1 MNFPVRGSDQAT
13 VVAVISPVSQGAG
26 TLDSGWIAAADFAQF
41 LAIINDGVLGAAA
54 TLDAKLQQAQDSSG
68 TGVKDITGLAITQQV
83 KATDDNKG
91 AIINFRPPKLDR
103 ANSFTHFRL
112 RLTVGTA
119 ASLVSA
125 VLLGLGAR
133 NQPGTHATAIK
144 EVVG

>member
-1 MNFPVRGSDQAT
+1 MIRPSDIVT
-13 VVAVISPVSQGAG
+13 VVAVISPVSQGVG
-26 TLDSGWIAAADFAQF
+26 TLDSGWVAAADYHQF

-54 TLDAKLQQAQDSSG
+54 TLDGKIQQAQDSGG
-68 TGVKDITGLAITQQV
+68 TGAKDVTGLAITQQV

-103 ANSFTHFRL
+103 ANNFTHWRL
-112 RLTVGTA
+112 RLTVGAA

-125 VLLGLGAR
+125 VLLGLSGR
-133 NQPGTHATAIK
+133 NQPGSHATAIK